1 MPERRF
7 ELIKPAESVIQ
18 KNRKNQTGGKYYRFP
33 SDLGAHS
40 VILNFKQ
47 YQYGGSE
54 LKNSVDHSSIILP
67 LPQNLQ
73 DSFRVNIGANQL
85 GISGALAA
93 ELGAGSNRAS
103 EFAENIISTLYDS
116 IKSIGKSTAGGLS
129 DLSKTPMK
137 DMLRTTLDALNKGL
151 SGAGD
156 ITQFVVK
163 SGLASIFPELL
174 DAFGAGK
181 GTAINPYAAL
191 TFSGVDMKQHTFNWT
206 FAPKSSRESDILK
219 DISLEI
225 KRNILPETQSVG
237 AAFTNGI
244 PILNRGI
251 LRYPNMVDIFFL
263 GLDQPY
269 FYFFKTCMVSGF
281 DVSYTPQGPA
291 FLKGGKPAIV
301 TMNMSITEAD
311 IHTREDYEEGVFE
324 TGDPNFYAT

>member
-54 LKNSVDHSSIILP
+54 LKNSVDHSSIVLP

-73 DSFRVNIGANQL
+73 ESFRVNVGANQL
-85 GISGALAA
+85 GSSGALAA
-93 ELGAGSNRAS
+93 EIGASTTDFESLGDT
-103 EFAENIISTLYDS
+103 FSTLYDS
-116 IKSIGKSTAGGLS
+116 IKAIGKSTASGIS
-129 DLSKTPMK
+129 DFSEKKLEN
-137 DMLRTTLDALNKGL
+137 MLTSTLNALKIGL
-151 SGAGD
+151 SGTGD
-156 ITQFVVK
+156 IAQFVVK
-163 SGLASIFPELL
+163 SGLASIFPELM
-174 DAFGAGK
+174 DAFGSGR

-206 FAPKSSRESDILK
+206 FAPKSSRESNVLK
-219 DISLEI
+219 DISSEI

-237 AAFTNGI
+237 GI
-244 PILNRGI
+244 STIGFPILNRGI
-251 LRYPNMVDIFFL
+251 LRYPNMVDVFFL

-269 FYFFKTCMVSGF
+269 FYFFKTCMINGF
-281 DVSYTPQGPA
+281 DVNYTPQGPA

-301 TMNMSITEAD
+301 TMNMNLVEAD
-311 IHTREDYEEGVFE
+311 IHTRYDYEMEEFEG
-324 TGDPNFYAT
+324 

>member
-18 KNRKNQTGGKYYRFP
+18 KNRKNQTGGNYYRFP

-73 DSFRVNIGANQL
+73 DSFRVNVGPNQL
-85 GISGALAA
+85 GTSGALAA
-93 ELGAGSNRAS
+93 EIGAATTDFRSLGDALSK
-103 EFAENIISTLYDS
+103 LYGS
-116 IKSIGKSTAGGLS
+116 IKSIGKSTASGLS
-129 DLSKTPMK
+129 EFSEK
-137 DMLRTTLDALNKGL
+137 DVKGMLTTALETLEKGV

-156 ITQFVVK
+156 VTQFLVK
-163 SGLASIFPELL
+163 SGLASIFPGLM
-174 DAFGAGK
+174 DAFGAGR

-191 TFSGVDMKQHTFNWT
+191 TFSGVEMKAHNFNWT
-206 FAPKSSRESDILK
+206 FAPKSNDESGVLRNITA
-219 DISLEI
+219 EI

-237 AAFTNGI
+237 GNAFSQL
-244 PILNRGI
+244 PVLNRGI

-269 FYFFKTCMVSGF
+269 FYFFKTCMINGF
-281 DVSYTPQGPA
+281 DVNYTPQGPA

-301 TMNMSITEAD
+301 TMNMNLVEAD
-311 IHTREDYEEGVFE
+311 IHTRYDYEMEEFEG
-324 TGDPNFYAT
+324 